1 MSTPEELYQ
10 RAGILLSDVPNF
22 QRQGALS
29 DVEDQWLAAA
39 IAVIESAS
47 EIVPMP
53 DVLEIFDA
61 KYAAKLVVSQTANA
75 YLRAANA
82 RALVSLLR
90 RVLGRL
96 ELQVQT
102 EVVGAYVPAG
112 DIDEAYR
119 AVGDVLK
126 TASKDVLLV
135 DPFADEKIVNAYAE
149 QAPLH
154 ITVRIL
160 TDPDR
165 HKATLKGAREQW
177 SQKHG
182 DQRPLLVRLARAP
195 LHDRLIILDG
205 ERAWFVT
212 QSFKDLAATH
222 PATIISTPTE
232 IADLKIKAYQDIW
245 ADAFAMA

>member
-102 EVVGAYVPAG
+102 EVVGAFVPAG

-135 DPFADEKIVNAYAE
+135 DPFADEKIVNAYA
-149 QAPLH
+149 Q
-154 ITVRIL
+154 
-160 TDPDR
+160 
-165 HKATLKGAREQW
+165 
-177 SQKHG
+177 
-182 DQRPLLVRLARAP
+182 
-195 LHDRLIILDG
+195 
-205 ERAWFVT
+205 
-212 QSFKDLAATH
+212 
-222 PATIISTPTE
+222 
-232 IADLKIKAYQDIW
+232 
-245 ADAFAMA
+245 